1 MTETQKH
8 RDISLG
14 GAILI
19 FAVILS
25 IIVVGRLIFGFD
37 VALLLMFIG
46 MFTTAVYVFHYKY
59 TWQELFDNGVVP
71 MIARASGAIMILLT
85 VGPLIA
91 AWMVSGTIPYLIYTG
106 LQLLSPK
113 SFLVA
118 AFVICALSSTMT
130 GTSWGTAATFELPSW
145 ELRRGWACPWP
156 PLPEPL

>member
-113 SFLVA
+113 SFQA
-118 AFVICALSSTMT
+118 GCLSR
-130 GTSWGTAATFELPSW
+130 SWPSMSAPACPLPCRFRSPFLRIGKSCRSRW
-145 ELRRGWACPWP
+145 RWSLRRPCA
-156 PLPEPL
+156 